1 MISALRGRGV
11 SSKADIVSNRLRE
24 FADKGEEGVKKSEN
38 FAYVILGIPLIFI
51 YSLDMVD
58 VTQEME

>member
-38 FAYVILGIPLIFI
+38 FAYII
-51 YSLDMVD
+51 
-58 VTQEME
+58 